1 MNRRDALKGMGLSV
15 GYAIAAP
22 GVLSL
27 LHSCKTEAAVWTPT
41 FFTQDEANVI
51 TNLVD
56 LILPTTD
63 SSPGALD
70 VNVPEFLDIYVAKY
84 YDLERQTTFRNGIKA
99 VTKALG
105 VTDGDTSKL
114 KVENY
119 DALLAKYLKS
129 TKEEQQSFNN
139 PANKEQEDSI
149 VYKSL
154 TDLRNS
160 AVWAYKT
167 SEEIGE
173 NVMAYDP
180 VPGMQQGCVSLDETT
195 GGKAWSL

>member
-22 GVLSL
+22 SVLSL
-27 LHSCKTEAAVWTPT
+27 LHSCKTEASVWTPT
-41 FFTQDEANVI
+41 FFTQEEATVI

-56 LILPTTD
+56 LILPTTK

-105 VTDGDTSKL
+105 VIEGDTSIL
-114 KVENY
+114 KAKDY
-119 DALLAKYLKS
+119 DVLLAKYLKS
-129 TKEEQQSFNN
+129 TKEQQKVFKDS
-139 PANKEQEDSI
+139 ANKEQKDSI
-149 VYKSL
+149 IYKAL
-154 TDLRNS
+154 TDLRRS

-180 VPGMQQGCVSLDETT
+180 VPGMQQGCVSLNETT